1 MMKQALPGDALR
13 ISADEWNEIRRRVLG
28 DNLTNNRRPVPTE
41 VLYGR
46 AGGSGIPSRTG
57 SAPGSGTV
65 DIYYRDATTGNL
77 TSYGESVTAYNISG
91 TAVDAN
97 AWVILGREFI
107 TKDFVVIVESCE
119 AAS

>member
-46 AGGSGIPSRTG
+46 AGGSGIPSRTVAQ
-57 SAPGSGTV
+57 S
-65 DIYYRDATTGNL
+65 
-77 TSYGESVTAYNISG
+77 IS
-91 TAVDAN
+91 TIEMQPLA
-97 AWVILGREFI
+97 I
-107 TKDFVVIVESCE
+107 
-119 AAS
+119 